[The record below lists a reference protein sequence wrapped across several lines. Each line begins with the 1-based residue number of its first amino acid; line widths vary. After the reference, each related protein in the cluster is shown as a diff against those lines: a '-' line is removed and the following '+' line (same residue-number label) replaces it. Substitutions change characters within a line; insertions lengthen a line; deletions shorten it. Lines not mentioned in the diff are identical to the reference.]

1 MPHLSKSN
9 TPYVVDETTPLTGAS
24 TYVSPAVE
32 VAGYASVAYF
42 AFADENSAA
51 SGVLLQWS
59 VDGTN
64 WDLAD
69 ASSFTTGSG
78 ALSVVG
84 PPKARYFRVT
94 YVNGVT
100 AQTFFRSQIVCTP

>member
-9 TPYVVDETTPLTGAS
+9 TPFVVDDATPLAGS
-24 TYVSPAVE
+24 TSYVSSVVE

-51 SGVLLQWS
+51 SGVLTQWS

-64 WDLAD
+64 WDLSD
-69 ASSFTTGSG
+69 ATSFTTGSG

-100 AQTFFRSQIVCTP
+100 PQTFFRSQIVCTP